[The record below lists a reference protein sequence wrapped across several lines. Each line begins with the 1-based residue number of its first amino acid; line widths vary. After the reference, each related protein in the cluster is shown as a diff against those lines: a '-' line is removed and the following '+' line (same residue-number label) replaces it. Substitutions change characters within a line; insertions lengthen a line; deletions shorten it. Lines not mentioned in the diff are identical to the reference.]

1 MDYGF
6 FNEHKIVP
14 VVVLNKLEDT
24 LPTLR
29 AMEEGGIK
37 VAEITF
43 RTACAKDAIALA
55 AKEAKDMLIG
65 AGTVIN
71 RDQCLSA
78 IEAGAKFIVS
88 PGFDQGV
95 YETCV
100 QFDIPYIPGV
110 VTPTE
115 IMNAVNKGLKILK
128 FFPAGVFGGL
138 KALKA
143 VSAAFPGVKFLPTGG
158 VDENN
163 APEFLAQKF
172 IVGVGGSWMM
182 KGSLDDVREACK
194 RASAI
199 SKISKGE

>member
-6 FNEHKIVP
+6 LKEHKIVP

-24 LPTLR
+24 LPTLA
-29 AMEEGGIK
+29 AMKRGGIT

-43 RTACAKDAIALA
+43 RTACAEDAIRLA
-55 AKEAKDMLIG
+55 VKECPDMLVG

-71 RDQCLSA
+71 ATQCAAA
-78 IEAGAKFIVS
+78 IGAGAKFIVS

-95 YETCV
+95 FDVCV
-100 QFDIPYIPGV
+100 EKDIPYIPGV

-115 IMNAVNKGLKILK
+115 IMNAINHGLPVLK

-143 VSAAFPGVKFLPTGG
+143 MSAAFPSAKFLPTGG
-158 VDENN
+158 VDETN

-172 IVGVGGSWMM
+172 IVGVGGSWLM
-182 KGSLDDVREACK
+182 KGSPEDIENACR
-194 RASAI
+194 RASQL
-199 SKISKGE
+199 

>member
-1 MDYGF
+1 MNYEFLQD
-6 FNEHKIVP
+6 HKIVP
-14 VVVLNKLEDT
+14 VVVLNDLEDT
-24 LPTLR
+24 LPTLD
-29 AMEEGGIK
+29 AMKRGGIT

-55 AKEAKDMLIG
+55 CKKEKDMLIG

-71 RDQCLSA
+71 AEQCNSA
-78 IEAGAKFIVS
+78 IDAGAKFIVS

-100 QFDIPYIPGV
+100 QRDVPYIPGV

-158 VDENN
+158 VDESN
-163 APEFLAQKF
+163 APEFLSQKF

-182 KGSLDDVREACK
+182 KGSLQDVEDACR
-194 RASAI
+194 RASQLT
-199 SKISKGE
+199 K

>member
-6 FNEHKIVP
+6 LQEHKIVP

-24 LPTLR
+24 LPTLQ
-29 AMEEGGIK
+29 AMKEGGIT

-43 RTACAKDAIALA
+43 RTACARDAIALA
-55 AKEAKDMLIG
+55 SKEAKGTLVG

-71 RDQCLSA
+71 AEQCRSA

-100 QFDIPYIPGV
+100 EKDVPYIPGV

-115 IMNAVNKGLKILK
+115 IMNALNKGLPVLK

-143 VSAAFPGVKFLPTGG
+143 MSAAFPSAKFLPTGG
-158 VDENN
+158 VDESN
-163 APEFLAQKF
+163 ALEFLAQKF

-182 KGSLDDVREACK
+182 KGSLEDIKAACK
-194 RASAI
+194 RASELA
-199 SKISKGE
+199 K

>member
-14 VVVLNKLEDT
+14 VVVINKVEDT
-24 LPTLR
+24 LPTLS
-29 AMEEGGIK
+29 AMKEGGIT

-43 RTACAKDAIALA
+43 RTACAKESIALA
-55 AKEAKDMLIG
+55 SKEAKGMLIG

-71 RDQCLSA
+71 KEQCLSA
-78 IEAGAKFIVS
+78 IEVGAKFIVS

-100 QFDIPYIPGV
+100 KYDVPYIPGV

-115 IMNAVNKGLKILK
+115 IMNAVNKGLTILK

-158 VDENN
+158 VDESN
-163 APEFLAQKF
+163 ASEFLAQKY

-182 KGSLDDVREACK
+182 KGSYGDIKEACK
-194 RASAI
+194 RASQLA
-199 SKISKGE
+199 K

>member
-6 FNEHKIVP
+6 LQEHKIVP

-24 LPTLR
+24 LPTLA
-29 AMEEGGIK
+29 AMKRGGIT

-43 RTACAKDAIALA
+43 RTECAKDAITLA
-55 AKEAKDMLIG
+55 CKEAEGMLIG

-71 RDQCLSA
+71 ADQCAAA
-78 IEAGAKFIVS
+78 IDACAKFIVS

-95 YETCV
+95 YEVCV
-100 QFDIPYIPGV
+100 QRDVPYVPGV

-115 IMNAVNKGLKILK
+115 IMNAVNKGIRILK

-143 VSAAFPGVKFLPTGG
+143 MSAAFPGVRFLPTGG
-158 VDENN
+158 VDESN
-163 APEFLAQKF
+163 APEFLSQKF
-172 IVGVGGSWMM
+172 VVGVGGSWMM
-182 KGSLDDVREACK
+182 KGSLDDVENACR
-194 RASAI
+194 RASHLT
-199 SKISKGE
+199 K

>member
-1 MDYGF
+1 MNYDF
-6 FNEHKIVP
+6 FNDHKIVP

-24 LPTLR
+24 LPTLA
-29 AMEEGGIK
+29 AMEKGGIK

-43 RTACAKDAIALA
+43 RTACAAEAIKLA
-55 AKEAKDMLIG
+55 CEKCPGMLVG

-71 RDQCLSA
+71 SKQCEAA
-78 IEAGAKFIVS
+78 IAAGAKFIVS
-88 PGFDQGV
+88 PGFDNGV
-95 YETCV
+95 FDVCV
-100 QFDIPYIPGV
+100 KNDVPYIPGV

-115 IMNAVNKGLKILK
+115 IMNAVNKGLTILK

-143 VSAAFPGVKFLPTGG
+143 MSAAFPGIRFLPTGG
-158 VDENN
+158 VDETN

-182 KGSLDDVREACK
+182 KGTPEDIENACR
-194 RASAI
+194 RAAQLV
-199 SKISKGE
+199 K

>member
-1 MDYGF
+1 MDYSF
-6 FNEHKIVP
+6 FQDHKIVP
-14 VVVLNKLEDT
+14 VVVLNSVEDT
-24 LPTLR
+24 LPTLN
-29 AMEEGGIK
+29 AMKKGGIT

-55 AKEAKDMLIG
+55 SKEAEGMLIG

-71 RDQCLSA
+71 ATQCRSA

-95 YETCV
+95 YEVCV
-100 QFDIPYIPGV
+100 EKDVPYIPGV

-115 IMNAVNKGLKILK
+115 IMNAVGKGLTILK

-158 VDENN
+158 VDETN
-163 APEFLAQKF
+163 APEFLSQKF
-172 IVGVGGSWMM
+172 IIGVGGSWMM
-182 KGSLDDVREACK
+182 KGSLDDIENACR
-194 RASAI
+194 RASQLT
-199 SKISKGE
+199 K